1 MFKLIAYRR
10 NLNYTDNGIYF
21 SAGTA
26 AKAADLLLWQLLYDK
41 VEVVNTETGE
51 VVYTAKLG
59 H

>member
-21 SAGTA
+21 PAGTA

-41 VEVVNTETGE
+41 VDVVNTETGE
-51 VVYTAKLG
+51 VVYTAKLRR
-59 H
+59 

>member
-10 NLNYTDNGIYF
+10 NRTYTETGIYF

-26 AKAADLLLWQLLYDK
+26 ANAADRLLCRLLYDK

-59 H
+59 R

>member
-10 NLNYTDNGIYF
+10 SLNYTDNGIYF

>member
-1 MFKLIAYRR
+1 MFKLIAHRR
-10 NLNYTDNGIYF
+10 NLTYTDNGIYF

-26 AKAADLLLWQLLYDK
+26 ANAADRLLCQLLYDR

-59 H
+59 R